1 MDEYIPENNL
11 VVLFFMMVLT
21 LGLYY
26 FWWLAR
32 TSRVFGED
40 PVINILLAIFTFGMW
55 GVYLNLR
62 YMQKSEMLNGRE
74 VKWYIILFIFIL
86 PIMIQNNLN
95 ERYFPGR

>member
-1 MDEYIPENNL
+1 
-11 VVLFFMMVLT
+11 MVLT

-32 TSRVFGED
+32 TSRIFGED
-40 PVINILLAIFTFGMW
+40 PVINILLSIFTFSMW

-74 VKWYIILFIFIL
+74 VKWYIILFIPIL

>member
-32 TSRVFGED
+32 TSRIFGED

-74 VKWYIILFIFIL
+74 VKWYIILFILIL

>member
-11 VVLFFMMVLT
+11 VVLFFLMILT
-21 LGLYY
+21 CGLYY

-40 PVINILLAIFTFGMW
+40 PVINILLAIFTLGMW

>member
-11 VVLFFMMVLT
+11 VVLFFLMVLT

-32 TSRVFGED
+32 TSKIFGED

-62 YMQKSEMLNGRE
+62 FMQKSELLNGRE

-95 ERYFPGR
+95 ERYFPSR